1 MRNRIFRFVLAA
13 AIALIGASGAQAQS
27 LAQIKARGH
36 LVIGTSGT
44 GAPFTYL
51 DSRNELIGYDIDWAA
66 VIGKSLGV
74 GVRFQA
80 MPFSGLL
87 PALQA
92 GQIDMVMSAVRIT
105 DERRQTFDFSVPY
118 SYEATVAIVRADNR
132 TAASFDAIKGKVV
145 AAVANSFQEEAV
157 KKLGGYKTL
166 LSLRNGSDIYLA
178 LRSGQAEIGVTGMS
192 AAGHYINS
200 GNADIRIAGEGV
212 GLSPQGIV
220 FRKGS
225 DELRAAVDAIIVAGK
240 ADGTYQALFRKNIGV
255 DAPADP

>member
-1 MRNRIFRFVLAA
+1 MRNRFIVACMVLVAA
-13 AIALIGASGAQAQS
+13 LTCVRTADAQS
-27 LAQIKARGH
+27 LAEIKSRGY
-36 LVIGTSGT
+36 LQIGTSGT

-51 DSRNELIGYDIDWAA
+51 DSKNELIGYDIDWAA

-74 GVRFQA
+74 AVRFQA

-92 GQIDMVMSAVRIT
+92 GQVDMVMSAVRIT
-105 DERRQTFDFSVPY
+105 DERRQSFDFSIPY
-118 SYEATVAIVRADNR
+118 SYEATVAIVKASDR
-132 TAASFDAIKGKVV
+132 TATSFDAIKGKVV

-157 KKLGGYKTL
+157 KKVGGYKTL

-178 LRSGQAEIGVTGMS
+178 LRSGQADIGVTGMS

-200 GNADIRIAGEGV
+200 GNSDIRIAGEGV
-212 GLSPQGIV
+212 GLSAQGIV

-225 DELRAAVDAIIVAGK
+225 AELRAAVDAIIKAGK